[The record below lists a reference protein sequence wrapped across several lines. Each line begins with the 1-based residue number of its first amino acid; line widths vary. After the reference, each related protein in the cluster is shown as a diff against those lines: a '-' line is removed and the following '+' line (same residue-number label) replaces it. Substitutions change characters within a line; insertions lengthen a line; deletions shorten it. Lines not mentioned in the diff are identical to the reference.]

1 MSWKIRPLELQKH
14 DSFYQISSLNKISR
28 KIIGVQRKDI
38 VLKENQV
45 INPRNQDHNL
55 NTNSFKF
62 KSSNS
67 SKSQHYFQEIQN
79 GIHRFIIINIKINRI
94 EKNNF
99 SRKKYF
105 PLFSYFN
112 SYDFISLIPN
122 KNMYNV

>member
-1 MSWKIRPLELQKH
+1 MIK
-14 DSFYQISSLNKISR
+14 
-28 KIIGVQRKDI
+28 
-38 VLKENQV
+38 KESQV
-45 INPRNQDHNL
+45 VNPRNQDHNL
-55 NTNSFKF
+55 NTISFKF

-105 PLFSYFN
+105 PLFSCFN